1 MDAQDTCFDLIVIG
15 GGPAGQQAALQGARA
30 GRRVL
35 LVERGIIGGACV
47 HHGTIPSKTM
57 REAALAL
64 DGFRRR
70 TGDTFELAVRQDLQV
85 RSLLQR
91 VDAVV
96 DAHERYMAAQMTR
109 GGVTLWQGQ
118 ARFVTPHRVLVQDLH
133 GQERRATARV
143 LVIASGSRPRT
154 PPEFP
159 IDHEHVLD
167 SDSILSLIY
176 LPATLT
182 VVGAGVIAS
191 EYASIFSALGV
202 KVVMIDRGDR
212 PLGFLDPELTARFV
226 RVFSAMGGR
235 YLGRVA
241 VREVAWDGLSQV
253 VTTLADG
260 QEIRSEKMLVALGRQ
275 ANIEGMDLEAAG
287 LRPNERGLL
296 LVDAHCRTAVPHIY
310 AAGDVIGPPA
320 LASSAMEQGRRAV
333 CHALGLP
340 PGPPA
345 ETYPVGVY
353 TVPEMASVGLSEA
366 QAIERH
372 GGALVGRAPFHEL
385 ARGQIAA
392 IPEGLLKM
400 VADPEGRRLLGVQII
415 GEGAAELIHLGQVT
429 LLSGGEV
436 DAFVENIFNFPT
448 LAEAY
453 RVAALEIVHR
463 RAAARSP

>member
-1 MDAQDTCFDLIVIG
+1 MNAQDVRFDLVVIG

-30 GRRVL
+30 GCSVL
-35 LVERGIIGGACV
+35 LVERGAIGGACV

-70 TGDTFELAVRQDLQV
+70 TGGLFQVAVRQDLQV
-85 RSLLQR
+85 RSLLRR
-91 VDAVV
+91 VDEVV
-96 DAHERYMAAQMTR
+96 GAHERYMAAQLER
-109 GGVTLWQGQ
+109 GGVICWQGV
-118 ARFVTPHRVLVQDLH
+118 ARFVTPHRVAVQDVH
-133 GQERRATARV
+133 GEERHAAARFI
-143 LVIASGSRPRT
+143 VIASGSRPRT
-154 PPEFP
+154 PAEFP

-176 LPATLT
+176 LPATLA
-182 VVGAGVIAS
+182 VLGAGVIAC

-202 KVVMIDRGDR
+202 KVVLIDRGDR
-212 PLGFLDPELTARFV
+212 PLGFLDPELTGRFV
-226 RVFSAMGGR
+226 DALSAMGGR
-235 YLGRVA
+235 YLGQSA

-253 VTTLADG
+253 VTTLGDG
-260 QEIRSEKMLVALGRQ
+260 QVIRSEKMLVALGRQ
-275 ANIEGMDLEAAG
+275 ANIEGMDLPAAG
-287 LRPNERGLL
+287 LRQSERGLL
-296 LVDAHCRTAVPHIY
+296 QVDEHCRTAAPHIY

-340 PGPPA
+340 PGPPL
-345 ETYPVGVY
+345 ETYPIGVY
-353 TVPEMASVGLSEA
+353 TVPEMASVGLGEA

-372 GGALVGRAPFHEL
+372 GGALVGRAPFQEL

-400 VADPEGRRLLGVQII
+400 VADPQGRRLLGVQII
-415 GEGAAELIHLGQVT
+415 GEGAAELIHLGQMA
-429 LLSGGEV
+429 LLHGGGI
-436 DAFVENIFNFPT
+436 DAFVENVFNFPT

-453 RVAALEIVHR
+453 RVAALDIVYR
-463 RAAARSP
+463 RPIRA